1 MDQIVF
7 TAKKDN
13 YLSNTEKI
21 LIEKAAKTLGVNYK
35 EDTTTDQKIEEFS
48 LKPGMKVCFTGT
60 AIGKNGEEL
69 SRETLESYATKKSLI
84 PVSSV
89 TKKTCDLLV
98 AADKSSMSG
107 KTKKA
112 RDYGISVISVA
123 EFLDLI

>member
-1 MDQIVF
+1 M
-7 TAKKDN
+7 
-13 YLSNTEKI
+13 L
-21 LIEKAAKTLGVNYK
+21 LEKAAKTLGLTYEKPVEK
-35 EDTTTDQKIEEFS
+35 DQKNEQFS
-48 LKPGMKVCFTGT
+48 LKPGMQVCFTGT

-69 SRETLESYATKKSLI
+69 TRETLELYATKKSLI

-112 RDYGISVISVA
+112 RDYGIPVISVA